1 MALPLTPS
9 EMKDRDDMIR
19 VMEFKTEY
27 RAAKDPIEWVLIA
40 PLGAEFEK
48 TQTWHRVAKIKPDD
62 DIEPDKA
69 GSATY
74 QDMIAKWAII
84 GPAYAAWKNG
94 QELPDDGTPL
104 SAWSGVT
111 AEQAKFMRSVGVR
124 TVEEVRDMGEATV
137 EKLRFPNARKLPSL
151 AASWLDGEQVAEK
164 DEKILALEDKVAA
177 MTEMLEESMKNAKAD
192 KPKRGRPPKQE
203 VEAA

>member
-1 MALPLTPS
+1 
-9 EMKDRDDMIR
+9 MIR

-27 RAAKDPIEWVLIA
+27 RVAKEPIDWVLIA

-48 TQTWHRVAKIKPDD
+48 TQTWHRVSKIMPDAD
-62 DIEPDKA
+62 MDPDKA

-84 GPAYAAWKNG
+84 GPAYNAWKSGN
-94 QELPDDGTPL
+94 ELPEDGTPL

-111 AEQAKFMRSVGVR
+111 SEQAKFMRSVGIR

-137 EKLRFPNARKLPSL
+137 EKLRFPNARKLPAL

-164 DEKILALEDKVAA
+164 DAKILEMQAKMDA
-177 MTEMLEESMKNAKAD
+177 MAEMLEEQMKKDAAD
-192 KPKRGRPPKQE
+192 KPKRGRPAKQE
-203 VEAA
+203 TEAA